1 MLKGLFAGFL
11 TLALA
16 SPAQRIENEP
26 ADRSAVKTLET
37 AVDHLTVIEFAEPV
51 TMAAAGSPAFRI
63 ERQGNKVF
71 VQPLEDG
78 VSTNLFVWTAST
90 RFTYELQ
97 PAVSVE
103 TAHFAIDQQVP
114 VREPDFRVA
123 AVPSPG
129 ELAGEIVLDGI
140 PVWAA
145 ELELSES
152 EVTIRVT
159 DVLQRGPEL
168 LLRYT
173 IDNRSREPYLPG
185 LPAVVSL
192 TEPRSPVSLF
202 IWRYSQVG
210 REISGAIRS
219 SSSRRPVQVSEAG
232 PALSAL
238 DPGARRSG
246 LLTLD
251 FAIDDAW
258 PSVLE
263 LTFPSN
269 GTDPIAITLIL

>member
-1 MLKGLFAGFL
+1 MLKGLLAGVL
-11 TLALA
+11 TLMLTT
-16 SPAQRIENEP
+16 PAQRIENEP
-26 ADRSAVKTLET
+26 ADRGAVKTLET
-37 AVDHLTVIEFAEPV
+37 ALDHLTVIEFAEPV

-71 VQPLEDG
+71 VQPLEGG

-114 VREPDFRVA
+114 VREPDVNVA
-123 AVPSPG
+123 MGPSPE
-129 ELAGEIVLDGI
+129 ELAGKLALEGI
-140 PVWAA
+140 PVRAV
-145 ELELSES
+145 EMVSSES
-152 EVTIRVT
+152 QVNIRVT
-159 DVLQRGPEL
+159 DVLQRDSDL
-168 LLRYT
+168 LIRYT
-173 IDNRSREPYLPG
+173 VDNRSRGPYVSG

-210 REISGAIRS
+210 PEISGAVRAS
-219 SSSRRPVQVSEAG
+219 GRRPVQVSEAG
-232 PALSAL
+232 FPIPAL
-238 DPGARRSG
+238 DPEARRSG
-246 LLTLD
+246 LLALD
-251 FAIDDAW
+251 FAIDESW

-263 LTFPSN
+263 LTFPSS
-269 GTDPIAITLIL
+269 GSDPIVVTLIL